1 MPCVCLIVYHD
12 VEMPIGEQLS
22 LVLFE
27 DLDPHKTVPELVMR
41 DPKGELERMV

>member
-1 MPCVCLIVYHD
+1 MCLIARHD
-12 VEMPIGEQLS
+12 VEMPIEEQLS

-41 DPKGELERMV
+41 DPKRELERMM

>member
-1 MPCVCLIVYHD
+1 MCLIARHD

-27 DLDPHKTVPELVMR
+27 GLDPLKAVPELTMH
-41 DPKGELERMV
+41 DLKGELERMV